1 MNEYLSHHGI
11 LGQKWGVRRFQNFDG
26 SYTRKGLERYNKKKD
41 SYDSAKSE
49 YKSTKEKYKSGAAT
63 KQNVKDAKSDYK
75 LTKRDMNKSYKKLKY
90 DKLAD
95 QGKEMFSQGKRIKVN
110 EKREA
115 TLAATTT
122 IAAAAVTHLATK
134 GKKISTR
141 YGDIPV
147 STVAPAA
154 ITVGG
159 AVIGGLLAAK
169 NTHTNKRLR
178 AFYGHK

>member
-1 MNEYLSHHGI
+1 
-11 LGQKWGVRRFQNFDG
+11 
-26 SYTRKGLERYNKKKD
+26 
-41 SYDSAKSE
+41 
-49 YKSTKEKYKSGAAT
+49 
-63 KQNVKDAKSDYK
+63 
-75 LTKRDMNKSYKKLKY
+75 MNKSYKKLKY

-134 GKKISTR
+134 GKTITTR
-141 YGDIPV
+141 YGNIPV

-154 ITVGG
+154 VTAGGALVGG
-159 AVIGGLLAAK
+159 ILAAK
-169 NTHTNKRLR
+169 NSYTNKRLR
-178 AFYGHK
+178 AFYGHYK